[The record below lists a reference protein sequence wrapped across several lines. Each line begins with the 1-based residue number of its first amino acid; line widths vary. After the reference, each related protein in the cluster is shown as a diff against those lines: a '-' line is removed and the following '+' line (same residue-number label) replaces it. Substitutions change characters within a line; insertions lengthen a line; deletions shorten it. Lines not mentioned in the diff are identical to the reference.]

1 MGAIQKI
8 TESLALPK
16 DVCCIP
22 AAAGIKLD
30 KILKVVTFP
39 YTVHGTAGAGVALL
53 QWYSV

>member
-8 TESLALPK
+8 TESLALSK